1 MKNNTKLIMETWRKF
16 LNEGNPLDPASLD
29 APFKPCDDSVPSR
42 YPESFY
48 DEASQGI
55 DDDSQGID
63 DDSQGIDDKTTL
75 NLIRQGAP
83 EYLIQAQAE
92 IEELSPEEVEDLRT
106 QFASENEDAFEER
119 YGDDGAVVYDPNNPE
134 VYVSDDSDDSEF

>member
-16 LNEGNPLDPASLD
+16 LNVDNPSDQANLD
-29 APFKPCDDSVPSR
+29 APFKPGDDSVPSG
-42 YPESFY
+42 YPGSFY
-48 DEASQGI
+48 DKA
-55 DDDSQGID
+55 SQGID

-83 EYLIQAQAE
+83 EYLIQAQAV

-134 VYVSDDSDDSEF
+134 VYVPDDSDDSEF